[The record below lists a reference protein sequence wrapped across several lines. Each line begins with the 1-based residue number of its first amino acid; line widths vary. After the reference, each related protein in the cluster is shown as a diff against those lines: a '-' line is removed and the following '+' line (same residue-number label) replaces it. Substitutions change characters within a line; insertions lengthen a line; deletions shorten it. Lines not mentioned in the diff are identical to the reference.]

1 VPEAEQVF
9 IATEAEEETEQKGKK
24 TPRRPDQAVDFLDET
39 QQRAAAA
46 YIAYIEAERQL
57 EEAYKDQEGLAEKAY
72 SEAVEHARRTCEET
86 IAQGGKLCEE
96 TIGQARQAYEE
107 TVARALKTREEA
119 ERKARQVHNQT
130 LERTWTVFT
139 KARK

>member
-9 IATEAEEETEQKGKK
+9 IATETEEETEQKGKK
-24 TPRRPDQAVDFLDET
+24 PPRRADQAVDFLDET

-46 YIAYIEAERQL
+46 YLAYIQAERQL
-57 EEAYKDQEGLAEKAY
+57 EDAYKDQEGSAEKAY
-72 SEAVEHARRTCEET
+72 GEAVEQAKGTCEET
-86 IAQGGKLCEE
+86 IAQGRKLCED
-96 TIGQARQAYEE
+96 TMNQARKAYEE
-107 TVARALKTREEA
+107 TIARALKTREEA
-119 ERKARQVHNQT
+119 EHKARETRNQT

>member
-9 IATEAEEETEQKGKK
+9 IATETEEETEQKGKK
-24 TPRRPDQAVDFLDET
+24 IPRRAEQAVDFLDET

-46 YIAYIEAERQL
+46 YLAYIEAERQL

-72 SEAVEHARRTCEET
+72 GEAVEQARKSCEET
-86 IAQGGKLCEE
+86 IAQDRKLYED
-96 TIGQARQAYEE
+96 TISQARQAYEE
-107 TVARALKTREEA
+107 TTARALKTREEA

-130 LERTWTVFT
+130 LERTWIVFT